1 MVTFDSTNK
10 THSNLM
16 HTSIYLASASP
27 RRRELLD
34 QLGVEY
40 RVAPAHIDESAQEGE
55 AAATYVSRLA
65 RAKAAAVWEAHAAAA
80 PAPVL
85 GADTVVVL
93 EGKVLGKPADEADG
107 RVMLEQL
114 SGRSHQVLTAVA
126 VQQNDVVHTA
136 LSESTVRFRTLTEA
150 ECKRYW
156 ATGEP
161 ADKAGAYAIQGKG
174 AMFIERLEGSYS
186 GVMGLPLFETAALL
200 GRFGLSLL

>member
-1 MVTFDSTNK
+1 
-10 THSNLM
+10 M

-27 RRRELLD
+27 RRQELLD

-40 RVAPAHIDESAQEGE
+40 RVTPAHIDESAQDGE

-65 RAKAAAVWEAHAAAA
+65 RAKAAAVWDSQAADA

-93 EGKVLGKPADEADG
+93 EGRVLGKPVDEADALA
-107 RVMLEQL
+107 MLEQL

-136 LSESTVRFRTLTEA
+136 LSESIVRFRTLTEG

-200 GRFGLSLL
+200 GRFGLSVL